1 MDHIVAPHI
10 QETLRNIK
18 ETPLIYDRLLK
29 IDAALQIIP
38 MAKSTFWQKVKEG
51 VLPQPVKI
59 GASTFWKHSDLQA
72 FIANAPREPQSKAH
86 SHV

>member
-1 MDHIVAPHI
+1 
-10 QETLRNIK
+10 
-18 ETPLIYDRLLK
+18 LIDDKLLK

-59 GASTFWKHSDLQA
+59 GSSTFWAYSDIQK
-72 FIANAPREPQSKAH
+72 FIAEQKEKRCLH
-86 SHV
+86 